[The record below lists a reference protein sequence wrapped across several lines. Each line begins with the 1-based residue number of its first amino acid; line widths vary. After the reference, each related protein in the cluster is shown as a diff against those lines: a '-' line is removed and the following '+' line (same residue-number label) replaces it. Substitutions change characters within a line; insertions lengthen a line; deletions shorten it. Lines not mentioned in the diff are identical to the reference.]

1 MKKKNLK
8 IKSNTL
14 FVYRSKKQLAALD
27 TTPTTTGVTTTT
39 SGVII

>member
-14 FVYRSKKQLAALD
+14 FVYRSKKQLTALD
-27 TTPTTTGVTTTT
+27 TTPTTSGVPTT
-39 SGVII
+39 SAIIF